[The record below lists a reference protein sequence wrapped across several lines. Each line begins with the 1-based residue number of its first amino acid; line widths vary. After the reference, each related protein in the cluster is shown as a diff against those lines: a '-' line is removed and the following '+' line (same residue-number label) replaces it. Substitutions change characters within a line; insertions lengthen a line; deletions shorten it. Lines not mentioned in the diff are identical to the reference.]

1 MPGLKLKNLLPL
13 TDFLLV
19 KRCGVV
25 TEFEITRQ
33 SVSTGFD
40 NDLNPDLIFERIEK
54 YTFSKCESLKCIHIP
69 NGVTSIETCA
79 FEWCRNLE
87 NIELPDTIIY
97 IGKNAFYNCY
107 SIKEIKIPKG
117 SMKKFDLLLPELINY
132 FVES

>member
-1 MPGLKLKNLLPL
+1 MIDCALEFGLLQKTGKTAEGLELYKSAEELFAAGDSSLTNDSLLYATPEVLPKVLNIDSTFTVTLMPGLKLKNLLPL

-54 YTFSKCESLKCIHIP
+54 YT
-69 NGVTSIETCA
+69 
-79 FEWCRNLE
+79 W
-87 NIELPDTIIY
+87 IY
-97 IGKNAFYNCY
+97 I
-107 SIKEIKIPKG
+107 KE
-117 SMKKFDLLLPELINY
+117 L
-132 FVES
+132 